1 MILELSALD
10 RLERDTSSAAAATA
24 EARLGRGVVVR
35 VPACVRH
42 VHVWPGTPR
51 PAGKHFEFWRLSL
64 SRLPGEEARR
74 SRPAGGTWAHRVPGP
89 MCGGGAEGGGRDLP
103 RGVGG
108 LVLHLS
114 DLLGGPLAELLG
126 LGALGAPTLRQE
138 VVDGLHVDHAQH
150 VRAEG
155 GQQVPAGKE
164 ERMKHPPITPIK
176 WEGANKKRVERIL
189 SSKPN

>member
-1 MILELSALD
+1 MMILELSSALD
-10 RLERDTSSAAAATA
+10 RLERDTSSAAA

-51 PAGKHFEFWRLSL
+51 PVRGGRHFEFWRLSL
-64 SRLPGEEARR
+64 PSSGRGGAPPL
-74 SRPAGGTWAHRVPGP
+74 PAGRGYLGAPRARPGVR
-89 MCGGGAEGGGRDLP
+89 GRGGGRDLP

-108 LVLHLS
+108 LVLHLA

-155 GQQVPAGKE
+155 GQQVAAGKE
-164 ERMKHPPITPIK
+164 GGVNETSNDH
-176 WEGANKKRVERIL
+176 
-189 SSKPN
+189 SD

>member
-1 MILELSALD
+1 MILALSSALD
-10 RLERDTSSAAAATA
+10 RLERDTSSAAAA
-24 EARLGRGVVVR
+24 ESRLGRGVVVR
-35 VPACVRH
+35 V
-42 VHVWPGTPR
+42 
-51 PAGKHFEFWRLSL
+51 
-64 SRLPGEEARR
+64 
-74 SRPAGGTWAHRVPGP
+74 
-89 MCGGGAEGGGRDLP
+89 P

-155 GQQVPAGKE
+155 GQQVTDESGG
-164 ERMKHPPITPIK
+164 RCDYGT
-176 WEGANKKRVERIL
+176 RLLVVLR
-189 SSKPN
+189 